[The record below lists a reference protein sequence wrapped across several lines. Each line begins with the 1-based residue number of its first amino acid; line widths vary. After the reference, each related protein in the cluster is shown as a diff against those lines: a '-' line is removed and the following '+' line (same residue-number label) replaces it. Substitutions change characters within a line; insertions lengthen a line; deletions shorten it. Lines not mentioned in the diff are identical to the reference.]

1 VTPVLAMLASLAA
14 ESSDREVWWIHGAR
28 NRAEHAFAEE
38 VRRYRASLPRARS
51 HIRYSRPDASD
62 EPGLDYDAK
71 GRVTLDALQDLGVP
85 RAADYYLCGPTAW
98 MRELSAGLLTWG
110 AAPERIHTEI
120 FGSEPLAGVARPP
133 HPPPGARGTGPEV
146 AFTTSGLTVRWDDA
160 FGSLLEL
167 AEACDVPVAWS
178 CRTGVCHRCECGLV
192 DGDLTYLPDPLEPP
206 EQGRALV
213 CCSRPA
219 SDIALAL

>member
-1 VTPVLAMLASLAA
+1 VLLSAGVGATPGLAMLASLAA

-110 AAPERIHTEI
+110 AAPS
-120 FGSEPLAGVARPP
+120 GSIPRSSAPSRWRELPAPRTRRPAPAVPAQRSRSRPP
-133 HPPPGARGTGPEV
+133 G
-146 AFTTSGLTVRWDDA
+146 
-160 FGSLLEL
+160 
-167 AEACDVPVAWS
+167 
-178 CRTGVCHRCECGLV
+178 
-192 DGDLTYLPDPLEPP
+192 
-206 EQGRALV
+206 
-213 CCSRPA
+213 
-219 SDIALAL
+219 